1 MTAYGRASGA
11 TAGKEYTVE
20 LRSVNN
26 RFLDCTVRLPRA
38 YSYLEDKV
46 RTLIQQNGISR
57 GKLEVGISINVLA
70 SEGVSVVLDEAYA
83 DSYMAALRQ
92 LRDRFSLSD
101 DITVMQAAQNRD
113 LFVIRKPEEDA
124 EKEWEELKPVLQSA
138 IDAFNRMRERE
149 GENLRK
155 DLLAKKDRVAALAE
169 QIRILSEHNTEAYRA
184 RLEARLRQT
193 LAGLDIQ
200 MDNARILTECAIF
213 ADKIAVD
220 EEMVRLRSHFQ
231 AFDKAFESGEPV
243 GRRIDFLLQ
252 EMNREINT
260 TGSKSGDAEIAQ
272 LVVDAKCELEKI
284 REQIQ
289 NLE

>member
-124 EKEWEELKPVLQSA
+124 EKEWEERTCCGSRSFALLWRWRA
-138 IDAFNRMRERE
+138 ACRDLRMCCGSRP
-149 GENLRK
+149 GNH
-155 DLLAKKDRVAALAE
+155 
-169 QIRILSEHNTEAYRA
+169 RI
-184 RLEARLRQT
+184 
-193 LAGLDIQ
+193 
-200 MDNARILTECAIF
+200 
-213 ADKIAVD
+213 
-220 EEMVRLRSHFQ
+220 
-231 AFDKAFESGEPV
+231 
-243 GRRIDFLLQ
+243 
-252 EMNREINT
+252 
-260 TGSKSGDAEIAQ
+260 
-272 LVVDAKCELEKI
+272 
-284 REQIQ
+284 
-289 NLE
+289 